1 MNIDK
6 DVENANTDKHSKNKP
21 NQITDSNLITLQK
34 TPEYNN
40 VANTNKTSNVLLM
53 SDMLSRP
60 NVSLPTT
67 TTTNVDTNP
76 VLSDISI
83 PTKLDN
89 LHIEGVLDK
98 QFNNQVHRKKSPPL
112 LNGNQDIKNDTIV
125 EDNFEDHT
133 SASETALNQIQTDY
147 SDKKVN
153 NRNNNSGNDLAMNL
167 VVNKKV
173 DSTLPENIININTT
187 SSVKIDNN
195 NIHSIRFRTSDPSN
209 QLTTTNSQLSIFQPD
224 INKHQTTQIND
235 SMNSIHSKHIFPIK
249 SDSMHVNR
257 SSTYASKST
266 VKAIPIRN
274 PNSQRLLD
282 LEDRFSTR
290 SRSSSMTTSLSRS
303 FLFGF
308 YHAQKNK
315 TDLKQKRPLIS
326 KEYWMKDESA
336 KECFSCGKPFTTF
349 RRKHHCRICGQIF
362 CHACSLLMDGERL
375 GYTGRMRVCYNCFEH
390 INTYMDSSD
399 EEDELDDAIVE
410 NNNHLSESGI
420 LSQKKLSYEKIK
432 DRNSIS
438 SDSSTSLDDNHS
450 ISPNSGLPL
459 SVSEPTEKRQKEIIL
474 LNQDDVRSI
483 ITADEDP
490 KLFVMTPSPP
500 PKMAIPATKQGG
512 SLEIGFDRNRSDR
525 KKNKYNTFNTPRYSN
540 TNERYTIRDVDMLP
554 KQYRSKHKKYQN
566 AGSSEKYYSPSPS
579 ESRHKRIPNMNSLR
593 KSLLNYVG
601 SGNKINPFSQTFDNQ
616 QQQEIYNN
624 TELQK
629 DGIKTASTIIGNL
642 TNKNFKFQFN
652 FKKDA
657 PKDKNLVQD
666 NLVHLDD
673 ARNSE
678 LRYDS
683 SSSDNSLEDEGT
695 MSIYSS
701 LHDLP
706 VATNPIRSTRNSSRS
721 LQRAQASLKRIQNRR
736 AKNRNKIFHHHDFER
751 LGMSAPNLLSVVA
764 DDDAGNKFLENTN
777 SRKNST
783 NNTDDLIDEISKS
796 DAIFEKSETI
806 LNARHSKTDNVNTQW
821 KRLSSISSHHPHR
834 INGTYSFKKNLL
846 NEVATVHMH
855 LLLKQ
860 VLADQDIKGK
870 ERWETVFKEVLLK
883 KVQFITL
890 NARDSNTLDYRQ
902 KYVKIKRIA
911 GGTIEQSEYVNGIVF
926 SKALPNKLMRSYI
939 DNPRILLIMFPL
951 EYQKNE
957 NHFLSLETVLAQEQ
971 EYLNKLVSRLTSL
984 HPDIIFVGAN
994 VSGYALDLLL
1004 KAGVTVQYN
1013 IKPQI
1018 IERIARLTEADIAVS
1033 IDKLAS
1039 NVKMGECGSFQVKTY
1054 IYGNISNTYTFLK
1067 GCNSDLGGTLLL
1079 RGDCNENLEKIK
1091 HVAEFMVYVVFALEL
1106 ESSFFNDNFIQL
1118 SSSFYLEKSKQ
1129 KRMSIFDG
1137 YYFDFL
1143 EKFSHRIL
1151 TTSPTVEFSIPFL
1164 LSKARE
1170 LEAEIKHRQEQHAAL
1185 EDKDIS
1191 INHPEIKELGIEST
1205 LTFKDMR
1212 YITSFLQQ
1220 KRIED
1225 LQATFKKRCKQW
1237 EVFYSLS
1244 HNMLGTGS
1252 HQAITVLYSM
1262 VSTKTATPCIGP
1274 QLVNID
1280 YFWDTDISIG
1290 QLIENIVLTAHY
1302 PCEQGCNSYLFDHYR
1317 SYVHGTGKVDIMIE
1331 KFQTKLPKLKNI
1343 ILTWSYCKNCG
1354 TSTPILQISEKT
1366 WNYSF
1371 GKYLEIM
1378 FWSRKGSL
1386 SDIGNCSH
1394 DFTKDHVK
1402 YFSYGDLVIRIEYSD
1417 LDIHEVNTPPVR
1429 MRWQPNID
1437 IKFKVE
1443 NYYKILDKINMF
1455 YDSVVDRLEHVTL
1468 DSIHHSKKQNA
1479 ENKINEMKQ
1488 KVYQEKK
1495 TLFSDL
1501 ESLYQRYPGDQHLQ
1515 LNRLLKVVCDY
1526 AADWDND
1533 FNLFEKKYL
1542 PSERDITR
1550 ITSKQ
1555 LKKLFGE
1562 PKSTE
1567 SKLDMTNNNAT
1578 TTSDTTLATNEKEK
1592 SDRNSSTGDQNT
1604 LVKGKQSENYKHA
1617 LMIQQKDS
1625 IQKPHNDSPEAR
1637 LLNSEEGSIS
1647 TAIDLEENKT
1657 KKNSKVLE
1665 LASFFDQIHLDALPK
1680 DSELHKEFTRLRGNK
1695 NKYKNYKLQSSAPII
1710 EVYKNVKDAVA
1721 EPLHDLGSQKNHEV
1735 FNHKNIP
1742 QLTDHIITDDNK
1754 TLEKETSTNLENE
1767 LENSI
1772 TRWGEKVWNQENNE
1786 DNTLPEHVSLGSE
1799 SSSRST
1805 AEIKPPKKESIV
1817 AQPEKSLLMK
1827 AITNFWADRS
1837 GYLWKP
1843 LVYPISSTDHVF
1855 ADNDVIIRE
1864 GEPSSLAAFCLNMP
1878 DYKER
1883 MLAVYQAYSQNLPS
1897 MQNTENT
1904 SIYTLDTE
1912 NHSTTSASHTT
1923 NINSTEEENS
1933 FLLQL
1938 SETPEILEQIMTKKT
1953 AVHLRYQFEDD
1964 STVMS
1969 CKIFFS
1975 EHFDAFRKTSN
1986 CNNNFI
1992 QSLSRCIKW
2001 DSSGGKSGSTF
2012 LKTLDERFVIKE
2024 LSHSELDAFIK
2035 FAPSYF
2041 EYMAQAIFHDLPT
2054 ALAKVFGFYQIQV
2067 KNPNLSKNYKMDIII
2082 MENLFYDNKPS
2093 RIFDLKGS
2101 MRNRHVE
2108 QTGKEN
2114 EVLLDENM
2122 VEYIYE
2128 SPIYVREYDKK
2139 LLRTSLWNDTL
2150 FLAKMNV
2157 MDYSLVVGLNSD
2169 NMVLTVGIIDFIRTF
2184 TWDKKLESW
2193 VKEKSLV
2200 GGGNKV
2206 IKQPTVVTPKQYK
2219 NRFREAMER
2228 YILMVPDPWCQEY
2241 I

>member
-1 MNIDK
+1 M
-6 DVENANTDKHSKNKP
+6 NTDKYVENTTTDDNTENKF
-21 NQITDSNLITLQK
+21 NQIMESNLIRRQK
-34 TPEYNN
+34 TSDYSGT
-40 VANTNKTSNVLLM
+40 ANTNRASNAILM
-53 SDMLSRP
+53 PDVLSRP
-60 NVSLPTT
+60 NMPLRTT
-67 TTTNVDTNP
+67 TTTDVDTNP
-76 VLSDISI
+76 VLSDISV

-89 LHIEGVLDK
+89 LDIENVLDK
-98 QFNNQVHRKKSPPL
+98 RFSNQMYKKNSPIT
-112 LNGNQDIKNDTIV
+112 LNENKNIKNNTVENKYENYTSDTTFNQMNCNNTS
-125 EDNFEDHT
+125 ENDN
-133 SASETALNQIQTDY
+133 
-147 SDKKVN
+147 
-153 NRNNNSGNDLAMNL
+153 NNNSDVNTDLITDKRTN
-167 VVNKKV
+167 
-173 DSTLPENIININTT
+173 STLSDNIINIDKSSSMKPDNNTT
-187 SSVKIDNN
+187 RTIKSQTSDSSEQLPNSTSQISPSEQ
-195 NIHSIRFRTSDPSN
+195 NINKQRTIVFNDSTHSIN
-209 QLTTTNSQLSIFQPD
+209 
-224 INKHQTTQIND
+224 
-235 SMNSIHSKHIFPIK
+235 SKHRFPIK
-249 SDSMHVNR
+249 SDSMNVNR

-274 PNSQRLLD
+274 PNNQRLLD
-282 LEDRFSTR
+282 YDDKLSTQ

-315 TDLKQKRPLIS
+315 KGLKQRQPLIS

-362 CHACSLLMDGERL
+362 CHACTLLMDGERL
-375 GYTGRMRVCYNCFEH
+375 GYNGRMRVCHNCFEH
-390 INTYMDSSD
+390 VNTYMDSSD
-399 EEDELDDAIVE
+399 EEDELDDITIE
-410 NNNHLSESGI
+410 SNNHFNE
-420 LSQKKLSYEKIK
+420 
-432 DRNSIS
+432 NSIS
-438 SDSSTSLDDNHS
+438 PSGKKLYKERKNRKSALSDSSISSSDDQS
-450 ISPNSGLPL
+450 TLSTGGSPI
-459 SVSEPTEKRQKEIIL
+459 SVSEPPESRQKEIIL

-483 ITADEDP
+483 ITADKDS

-500 PKMAIPATKQGG
+500 PKMAIPATKQGE
-512 SLEIGFDRNRSDR
+512 SLEIEFDGDRSD
-525 KKNKYNTFNTPRYSN
+525 KKINKYTALNTPGYSN
-540 TNERYTIRDVDMLP
+540 SNERFTIRDVDMLP
-554 KQYRSKHKKYQN
+554 KQYFSRHKKYQYSRS
-566 AGSSEKYYSPSPS
+566 AEKYYSLSPS
-579 ESRHKRIPNMNSLR
+579 ESHHKRIPSMNSLR

-601 SGNKINPFSQTFDNQ
+601 SGNKVNTILQTSDNHQ
-616 QQQEIYNN
+616 QPITYDT
-624 TELQK
+624 TEPQK
-629 DGIKTASTIIGNL
+629 DSNRIANTIIGNL

-652 FKKDA
+652 FRKDIN
-657 PKDKNLVQD
+657 KEGNLAQ
-666 NLVHLDD
+666 
-673 ARNSE
+673 ANSME
-678 LRYDS
+678 INGTEHSDSKYDS
-683 SSSDNSLEDEGT
+683 SNDENSIEDEGT

-706 VATNPIRSTRNSSRS
+706 IATNPIRSTRTTSRS
-721 LQRAQASLKRIQNRR
+721 FQRAQASLKRIRNRR
-736 AKNRNKIFHHHDFER
+736 SKNRNKIFHRHDYER
-751 LGMSAPNLLSVVA
+751 LGMSAPNLLSVVTDEDSA
-764 DDDAGNKFLENTN
+764 DKFSEDTNTHN
-777 SRKNST
+777 M
-783 NNTDDLIDEISKS
+783 SKS
-796 DAIFEKSETI
+796 DTDNHVDEIPNNSKNLEQSETI
-806 LNARHSKTDNVNTQW
+806 LNQRSSKTESTNSQW
-821 KRLSSISSHHPHR
+821 RRLSSISSHYHHR
-834 INGTYSFKKNLL
+834 RTNSTYSLKKNLL
-846 NEVATVHMH
+846 NEVATIHMH

-860 VLADQDIKGK
+860 VLGDQNIEGK
-870 ERWETVFKEVLLK
+870 DRWETIFKEVLLK
-883 KVQFITL
+883 KVQSITL
-890 NARDSNTLDYRQ
+890 SARDSNTLDYRQ

-926 SKALPNKLMRSYI
+926 SKALPSRLMPTFI

-994 VSGYALDLLL
+994 VTGYALDLLL

-1039 NVKMGECGSFQVKTY
+1039 NVKMGECGSFEVKTY
-1054 IYGNISNTYTFLK
+1054 IYSNISNTYTFLR
-1067 GCNSDLGGTLLL
+1067 GCNSELGGTILL
-1079 RGDCNENLEKIK
+1079 RGDSNENLEKIK
-1091 HVAEFMVYVVFALEL
+1091 HVTEFMVYVVFALEL

-1118 SSSFYLEKSKQ
+1118 SSSFYLEKSKK
-1129 KRMSIFDG
+1129 KRMSIFEG
-1137 YYFDFL
+1137 YYAEFL
-1143 EKFSHRIL
+1143 EKFSRRIL
-1151 TTSPTVEFSIPFL
+1151 TTSPTVEFSMPFL

-1170 LEAEIKHRQEQHAAL
+1170 LDVEIKRRQEQHEKL

-1191 INHPEIKELGIEST
+1191 INNPEIRELGIEST

-1220 KRIED
+1220 KKIED
-1225 LQATFKKRCKQW
+1225 LQARFKKRCKQW
-1237 EVFYSLS
+1237 EVFYSSS

-1262 VSTKTATPCIGP
+1262 VSTKTTTPCIGP

-1280 YFWDTDISIG
+1280 YFWDTDITIG

-1343 ILTWSYCKNCG
+1343 ILTWSYCKKCG

-1378 FWSRKGSL
+1378 FWSKKGSL
-1386 SDIGNCSH
+1386 SGIGNCAH

-1402 YFSYGDLVIRIEYSD
+1402 YFSYGDLVIRMEYSD

-1443 NYYKILDKINMF
+1443 NYYKVLDKINTF
-1455 YDSVVDRLEHVTL
+1455 YDSIMNRLEHVKI
-1468 DSIHHSKKQNA
+1468 DSIHNSKQQDA
-1479 ENKINEMKQ
+1479 ENKIIEMKQ
-1488 KVYQEKK
+1488 KVNQEKK

-1501 ESLYQRYPGDQHLQ
+1501 EVLYQQYPGDQHLQ

-1542 PSERDITR
+1542 PSEKDITR

-1555 LKKLFGE
+1555 LRKLFGE
-1562 PKSTE
+1562 AKSAESDSATINNNAIVTTDTSSVSNKNDKDKEDLNLGDLSTAVKDENFENCDKIQTIKEDDNNSKLSGKSAEYEEPSIEEKPKSTDAE
-1567 SKLDMTNNNAT
+1567 FEET
-1578 TTSDTTLATNEKEK
+1578 K
-1592 SDRNSSTGDQNT
+1592 S
-1604 LVKGKQSENYKHA
+1604 
-1617 LMIQQKDS
+1617 
-1625 IQKPHNDSPEAR
+1625 
-1637 LLNSEEGSIS
+1637 
-1647 TAIDLEENKT
+1647 

-1665 LASFFDQIHLDALPK
+1665 LASFFDQLHLDALPK
-1680 DSELHKEFTRLRGNK
+1680 DSELHNEFKRLRGSK

-1721 EPLHDLGSQKNHEV
+1721 EPLYDTGNQKDKEIPTP
-1735 FNHKNIP
+1735 KNTS
-1742 QLTDHIITDDNK
+1742 QLTDTLITEDNK
-1754 TLEKETSTNLENE
+1754 TLEKEASVNLENE
-1767 LENSI
+1767 LESSI
-1772 TRWGEKVWNQENNE
+1772 TRWGENVWNK
-1786 DNTLPEHVSLGSE
+1786 DNKTDNSLLEQVTQDAE
-1799 SSSRST
+1799 SSSIIT
-1805 AEIKPPKKESIV
+1805 AGTKPPKKEVIV
-1817 AQPEKSLLMK
+1817 TQPEKSSLIK

-1843 LVYPISSTDHVF
+1843 LVYPISPTDHVF

-1864 GEPSSLAAFCLNMP
+1864 DEPSSLAAFCLNMP

-1883 MLAVYQAYSQNLPS
+1883 MLTVYQSYLQNPS
-1897 MQNTENT
+1897 SIPKNENA
-1904 SIYTLDTE
+1904 SISTMDTE
-1912 NHSTTSASHTT
+1912 NHSAASTSHITNMNSTTEDSAISHTS
-1923 NINSTEEENS
+1923 NEN
-1933 FLLQL
+1933 
-1938 SETPEILEQIMTKKT
+1938 PAILEKIMTKKT

-1975 EHFDAFRKTSN
+1975 EHFDAFRRISN

-2012 LKTLDERFVIKE
+2012 LKTLDERFVIKQ

-2054 ALAKVFGFYQIQV
+2054 ALAKIFGFYQLQV
-2067 KNPNLSKNYKMDIII
+2067 KNPNLSKNYKMDVII

-2139 LLRTSLWNDTL
+2139 LLRASLWNDTL

-2157 MDYSLVVGLNSD
+2157 MDYSLVVGLNND

-2206 IKQPTVVTPKQYK
+2206 IKQPTVVTPRQYK

-2228 YILMVPDPWCQEY
+2228 YILMVPDPWYQEY

>member
-1 MNIDK
+1 MNTDNN
-6 DVENANTDKHSKNKP
+6 VQNANADDHSKNKH
-21 NQITDSNLITLQK
+21 NQLTESNIITLQK
-34 TPEYNN
+34 TSEYNN
-40 VANTNKTSNVLLM
+40 TINMNRASNVILM

-60 NVSLPTT
+60 NVSLKTT
-67 TTTNVDTNP
+67 TTTDVDTNP

-89 LHIEGVLDK
+89 LNIEGVLDK
-98 QFNNQVHRKKSPPL
+98 QFNNQVYKKKSPL
-112 LNGNQDIKNDTIV
+112 SLNENKDIKNDII
-125 EDNFEDHT
+125 EGKYENYT
-133 SASETALNQIQTDY
+133 SDVTLNQPNY
-147 SDKKVN
+147 STKREK
-153 NRNNNSGNDLAMNL
+153 NRNSNSDNDADIDFI
-167 VVNKKV
+167 V
-173 DSTLPENIININTT
+173 DKGANSTLPENIMNIDRA
-187 SSVKIDNN
+187 SSIKIDNN
-195 NIHSIRFRTSDPSN
+195 TITSIKFQTSDPSK
-209 QLTTTNSQLSIFQPD
+209 QLSTSNSQSSIFQPD
-224 INKHQTTQIND
+224 INKYQIPQIND
-235 SMNSIHSKHIFPIK
+235 STNSINSKHRFPIK
-249 SDSMHVNR
+249 SDSINVNR

-274 PNSQRLLD
+274 PNNQRLLD
-282 LEDRFSTR
+282 FEDRFSTR

-315 TDLKQKRPLIS
+315 TGFKQKQPLIS

-390 INTYMDSSD
+390 VNTYMDSSD
-399 EEDELDDAIVE
+399 EEDELDDVIIE
-410 NNNHLSESGI
+410 NNNHLNESGI
-420 LSQKKLSYEKIK
+420 LSQGKLSHEKSK
-432 DRNSIS
+432 DKNSIS
-438 SDSSTSLDDNHS
+438 TDSTTSSEDNRS
-450 ISPNSGLPL
+450 ILSNSGLPV

-483 ITADEDP
+483 ITADEDS

-500 PKMAIPATKQGG
+500 PKMAIPATKQGE
-512 SLEIGFDRNRSDR
+512 SLEIGFDRNRFDR
-525 KKNKYNTFNTPRYSN
+525 KNNKYNTFNTSGYSN

-554 KQYRSKHKKYQN
+554 KQYRSKHKKYQY
-566 AGSSEKYYSPSPS
+566 AGSSEKYYSLSPS
-579 ESRHKRIPNMNSLR
+579 ESRHKRIPSMNSLR
-593 KSLLNYVG
+593 KSLLTYVG
-601 SGNKINPFSQTFDNQ
+601 SGNKMNSFLQTSNNQ
-616 QQQEIYNN
+616 QQSDVYNN
-624 TELQK
+624 TEPQK
-629 DGIKTASTIIGNL
+629 DSVKSANTIIGNL

-657 PKDKNLVQD
+657 YKEGNLVQ
-666 NLVHLDD
+666 N
-673 ARNSE
+673 NSTHTDETGDPE
-678 LRYDS
+678 LKYAS
-683 SSSDNSLEDEGT
+683 SSDDNSLEDEGT

-706 VATNPIRSTRNSSRS
+706 IATNPIRSTRNSSRS
-721 LQRAQASLKRIQNRR
+721 FQRAQASLKRIQNRR
-736 AKNRNKIFHHHDFER
+736 TKNRNKIFHHHDFER
-751 LGMSAPNLLSVVA
+751 LGMSAPNLLSVVT
-764 DDDAGNKFLENTN
+764 DDDSDNKFSEDTDSHN
-777 SRKNST
+777 NST
-783 NNTDDLIDEISKS
+783 NNTDNLVDEISKS
-796 DAIFEKSETI
+796 STVLEQRENI
-806 LNARHSKTDNVNTQW
+806 LNVRPSKTDNVNTQW
-821 KRLSSISSHHPHR
+821 KRLSSISSHHHR
-834 INGTYSFKKNLL
+834 RTNSTYSSKKSLL
-846 NEVATVHMH
+846 NEISTIHMH

-883 KVQFITL
+883 KVQCITL
-890 NARDSNTLDYRQ
+890 SARDSNTLDYRQ
-902 KYVKIKRIA
+902 KYVKIKRIE
-911 GGTIEQSEYVNGIVF
+911 GGTIEQSEYLNGIIF
-926 SKALPNKLMRSYI
+926 SKALPSKLMHPYI

-1013 IKPQI
+1013 LKPQI

-1039 NVKMGECGSFQVKTY
+1039 NVKMGECGSFEVKTY
-1054 IYGNISNTYTFLK
+1054 VYGNISNTYTFLR
-1067 GCNSDLGGTLLL
+1067 GCNADLGGTILL

-1091 HVAEFMVYVVFALEL
+1091 HVAEFMVYTVFALEL

-1118 SSSFYLEKSKQ
+1118 SSSFYLEKSKK
-1129 KRMSIFDG
+1129 KRMHIFEG
-1137 YYFDFL
+1137 YYSDFL
-1143 EKFSHRIL
+1143 EKFNRRIL
-1151 TTSPTVEFSIPFL
+1151 TTSPTVEFSVPFL
-1164 LSKARE
+1164 LSKVRE
-1170 LEAEIKHRQEQHAAL
+1170 LEAEIKNRQEQHATL

-1191 INHPEIKELGIEST
+1191 INHPEIRELGIEST

-1237 EVFYSLS
+1237 EVFYSSS

-1378 FWSRKGSL
+1378 FWSKKGSL

-1402 YFSYGDLVIRIEYSD
+1402 YFSYGDLVVRMEYSD

-1443 NYYKILDKINMF
+1443 NYYKVLDKINIF
-1455 YDSVVDRLEHVTL
+1455 YESVMNRLEHVKL
-1468 DSIHHSKKQNA
+1468 DSIHHSKKTNA
-1479 ENKINEMKQ
+1479 ESKVNEMKQ

-1495 TLFSDL
+1495 ILFSDL
-1501 ESLYQRYPGDQHLQ
+1501 ESLYQQYPGDQHLQ
-1515 LNRLLKVVCDY
+1515 LNRLLKIVCDY

-1533 FNLFEKKYL
+1533 FNLFEKEYL

-1567 SKLDMTNNNAT
+1567 RELDTANNNAT
-1578 TTSDTTLATNEKEK
+1578 TTLAAISTSDKND
-1592 SDRNSSTGDQNT
+1592 SDKKDISAEDQKT
-1604 LVKGKQSENYKHA
+1604 SAKVEQSENYKN
-1617 LMIQQKDS
+1617 IQTMKQDDS
-1625 IQKPHNDSPEAR
+1625 IQNPSNGSSEIQQPNSDEESDS
-1637 LLNSEEGSIS
+1637 
-1647 TAIDLEENKT
+1647 TTIDFEENNV

-1665 LASFFDQIHLDALPK
+1665 LASFFDQIHLDTLPK
-1680 DSELHKEFTRLRGNK
+1680 DSELHKEFKRLRGDK

-1721 EPLHDLGSQKNHEV
+1721 EPLYDPGSQKDDGT
-1735 FNHKNIP
+1735 FIRKNVS
-1742 QLTDHIITDDNK
+1742 QLTDNFVTDDNK
-1754 TLEKETSTNLENE
+1754 TLEKETSANLENE

-1772 TRWGEKVWNQENNE
+1772 THWGENVWNKDNKADNISPEN
-1786 DNTLPEHVSLGSE
+1786 VSLDSKI
-1799 SSSRST
+1799 SSIST
-1805 AEIKPPKKESIV
+1805 AKTKPPKKDDIV
-1817 AQPEKSLLMK
+1817 IQPEKSLLMK

-1864 GEPSSLAAFCLNMP
+1864 DEPSSLAAFCLNMP

-1883 MLAVYQAYSQNLPS
+1883 MLTLYQSYSQNPS
-1897 MQNTENT
+1897 SIQNTEST

-1912 NHSTTSASHTT
+1912 NNSTTSASHIT
-1923 NINSTEEENS
+1923 NMNSTEENIS
-1933 FLLQL
+1933 ISLLL
-1938 SETPEILEQIMTKKT
+1938 NEAPDILEKIMTKKT

-1975 EHFDAFRKTSN
+1975 EHFDAFRKISN
-1986 CNNNFI
+1986 CDNNFI

-2012 LKTLDERFVIKE
+2012 LKTLDERFVIKQ

-2067 KNPNLSKNYKMDIII
+2067 KNPNLSKNYKMDVII

-2139 LLRTSLWNDTL
+2139 LLRASLWNDTL

-2157 MDYSLVVGLNSD
+2157 MDYSLVVGLNND

-2228 YILMVPDPWCQEY
+2228 YILMVPDPWYQEY
-2241 I
+2241 V